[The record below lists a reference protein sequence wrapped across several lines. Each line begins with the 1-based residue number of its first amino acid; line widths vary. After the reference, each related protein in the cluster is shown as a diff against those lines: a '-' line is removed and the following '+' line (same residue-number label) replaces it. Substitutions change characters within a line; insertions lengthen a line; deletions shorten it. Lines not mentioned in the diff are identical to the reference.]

1 MVVVVGQRSV
11 QCIRTLGDLAALVC
25 AQNFPLARS
34 TKYARSQ
41 TYVLGLRGLRFF
53 SLSLSLC
60 LSLYLF
66 LFLCLLF
73 SLYLALSAVQLPLGT
88 ARAFFPIRPKPQLPV
103 LPQFDS
109 P

>member
-34 TKYARSQ
+34 TEYARSQ
-41 TYVLGLRGLRFF
+41 TYVLGLRGLHFF
-53 SLSLSLC
+53 
-60 LSLYLF
+60 SLYLF
-66 LFLCLLF
+66 LCLCLLF
-73 SLYLALSAVQLPLGT
+73 SLYPALSAVQLPLGT
-88 ARAFFPIRPKPQLPV
+88 ARAFLPIRPKPQLPV